1 MNKNFSIILVLDS
14 DEIKRLEYDE
24 IGKYL
29 FTNQDMLII
38 PRTFDSK
45 DRFLK
50 NLAAR
55 GLLSHR
61 TVLLKSPYDET
72 NFQELSE
79 AHLAFALEKSTYFS
93 LFCNHLGAREVVV
106 EQIENSSRSGKVI
119 YNVEANTLEVNGKVE
134 GENEQVDI
142 LKSRLSL
149 HDIFAGGEPQIDK
162 AQALLEKYKL
172 LGDSSMMSLLEI
184 QRFKTNPITSRKL
197 SLDLSRESKHLFN
210 IAGNI
215 KLPGL
220 LSEFQGSLKKITQQS
235 TDFVLTI
242 TVNF

>member
-1 MNKNFSIILVLDS
+1 MKKNFSIILVLDP

-24 IGKYL
+24 VGKYL
-29 FTNQDMLII
+29 FANHDILII

-45 DRFLK
+45 DNFLK
-50 NLAAR
+50 NLTAR

-61 TVLLKSPYDET
+61 NALLKSPYDEN
-72 NFQELSE
+72 NFQELAE

-93 LFCNHLGAREVVV
+93 LFCNHLGAKEVVV
-106 EQIENSSRSGKVI
+106 EQIENSSKSGKVI

-134 GENEQVDI
+134 GEDEQIDI

-149 HDIFAGGEPQIDK
+149 HDVFVGGEPQIDK
-162 AQALLEKYKL
+162 AHALLERYKL

-184 QRFKTNPITSRKL
+184 QRHKINPISSRKL
-197 SLDLSRESKHLFN
+197 SLDLSRESKHLFS
-210 IAGNI
+210 IAGSI
-215 KLPGL
+215 KFPTL
-220 LSEFQGSLKKITQQS
+220 LSEFQGSLKRITQQS